1 MAYINK
7 KTNISKEKIE
17 ILKNLSSQIKDL
29 PPEQAILKISQ
40 TNQMLSSKN
49 MSFTQSEL
57 NEILDNLLA
66 KMPENTK
73 NKVAFIR
80 TLISP

>member
-66 KMPENTK
+66 TMPENTK

>member
-7 KTNISKEKIE
+7 KTNISKEKID
-17 ILKNLSSQIKDL
+17 ILKNLSAQIKDL

-66 KMPENTK
+66 TMPENTK